1 MAFFLKKST
10 LKGRTYLSIVESYYS
25 PQKHGGAHRTYKSLA
40 SVETWKE
47 KGIDDPI
54 AYFQKEVDELNKNN
68 KNKNSLKISD
78 HSPELYLG
86 YFPFI
91 SMMLN
96 RKLNTSKNKIKLQ
109 NKIINRWNIM
119 PL

>member
-54 AYFQKEVDELNKNN
+54 V
-68 KNKNSLKISD
+68 
-78 HSPELYLG
+78 
-86 YFPFI
+86 
-91 SMMLN
+91 LN